1 MSATAM
7 GLFDIERTL
16 HEMVDIWQE
25 AQTPEAIEEAEQA
38 IRVYIEAEVR
48 KVDNIRKYVRFCD
61 AQSAAAKAEAAL
73 QRSRQAVWEA
83 RADRLK
89 QFVYDVMQSFRVKK
103 LEGNTGSLAIKNN
116 GGKLPLSIVSEELVP
131 DEYCDMTVTMPL
143 HLWKRFMELSGMS
156 HMPGIEACF
165 KTGPRIPSSILIRT
179 VLEAGEGVPGCR
191 LGERGSHLEVR

>member
-103 LEGNTGSLAIKNN
+103 LEGNTGSLAIKGN
-116 GGKLPLSIVSEELVP
+116 GGKLPLSIVSETLVP
-131 DEYCDMTVTMPL
+131 DDFCDVTITMTVPAWRALVT
-143 HLWKRFMELSGMS
+143 RANV
-156 HMPGIEACF
+156 EAVQGA
-165 KTGPRIPSSILIRT
+165 KVTRAISNDRIRAA
-179 VLEAGEGVPGCR
+179 LEAGEGVPGAR